1 MIKGYLCLLGKI
13 KTTSIILEETML
25 NIILGLFFI
34 ALGIWGLFDDYY
46 YVADFVKGGLPILLI
61 LSGLIATLAG
71 FIPPKEKEE
80 SDD

>member
-1 MIKGYLCLLGKI
+1 
-13 KTTSIILEETML
+13 ML

-46 YVADFVKGGLPILLI
+46 YVTDFIKGGLPILLI